1 MNKII
6 SILMSVFMR
15 KNKRSYLAYKEASQ
29 ISKAVRTITK
39 REQDHRNSCLQAYEV
54 KVKAVKEG
62 KGKNTVLGIPLA
74 IEMEKGIFVSN
85 PCFK

>member
-1 MNKII
+1 
-6 SILMSVFMR
+6 MSVFMR
-15 KNKRSYLAYKEASQ
+15 KNKRSYLTHKETKS
-29 ISKAVRTITK
+29 IGKAVRTITK

-54 KVKAVKEG
+54 KAKAAKEG
-62 KGKNTVLGIPLA
+62 KGKNTMEGIPIT